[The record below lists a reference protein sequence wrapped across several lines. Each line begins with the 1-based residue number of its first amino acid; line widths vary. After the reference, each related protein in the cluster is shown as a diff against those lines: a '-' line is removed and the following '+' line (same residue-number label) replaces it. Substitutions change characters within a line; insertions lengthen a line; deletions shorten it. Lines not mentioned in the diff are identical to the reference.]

1 MFLCLLFSKVD
12 SRGSRL
18 FCFPTCF
25 PTPPWDSRIVEIES
39 GFFKS
44 RKEIRLER
52 LSRELGD
59 EIHDSSPQ
67 AKSLSKSGF

>member
-1 MFLCLLFSKVD
+1 MD
-12 SRGSRL
+12 SRGFRL
-18 FCFPTCF
+18 VSSPL
-25 PTPPWDSRIVEIES
+25 WDSRIVEIES

-44 RKEIRLER
+44 RKEIRLEC

-67 AKSLSKSGF
+67 AESFAKSGF